1 MRNNTLMKK
10 ITRRILPGL
19 ISFCLLPT
27 LIWLLPVVPQAIA
40 SEQAASFLPEATF
53 TIARNPVE
61 EGLDKLD
68 REAAQYK
75 AEGAT
80 DEVIGK
86 TQRAVGKVTGQTEGA
101 LKQAEGQ
108 AEQAVGNTKDSIS
121 GAGDKAEDASES
133 LIDKIKNIFD

>member
-1 MRNNTLMKK
+1 MRNNTLIKE

-27 LIWLLPVVPQAIA
+27 LLWLLPVVPQAIA

-86 TQRAVGKVTGQTEGA
+86 
-101 LKQAEGQ
+101 
-108 AEQAVGNTKDSIS
+108 AEQAVGNAKDSIS
-121 GAGDKAEDASES
+121 GAGNKAENASES
-133 LIDKIKNIFD
+133 LIDKIKDIFD